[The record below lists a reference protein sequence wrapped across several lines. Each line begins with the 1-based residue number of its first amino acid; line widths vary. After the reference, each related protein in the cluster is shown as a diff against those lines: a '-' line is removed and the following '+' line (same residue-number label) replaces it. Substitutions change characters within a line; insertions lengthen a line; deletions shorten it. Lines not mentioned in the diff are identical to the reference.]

1 MKRLLFVLYCACCS
15 TLLWA
20 QYTYI
25 EPEICIGT
33 NQGVALWTTVGFAS
47 SKSSQPPVEQNF
59 DVRYN
64 GGFTFRY
71 IGQKYFGVIA
81 ELNYTQ
87 RGWSSTSPVTGE
99 RYDHRLDYLEIPFL
113 AHIYFGKEK
122 FRFFVNLGPKVRFLV
137 NDQATA
143 PFSVNPG
150 IEQTKP
156 IENIFDYSIC
166 GGLGIEFRTRK
177 AGNFILEARY
187 DYGLGNIFKNTKS
200 DDFSASNNQAI
211 TVSIAYLFNVN
222 SLRKETRT
230 NRWVDKISH

>member
-1 MKRLLFVLYCACCS
+1 ML
-15 TLLWA
+15 A

-33 NQGVALWTTVGFAS
+33 NQGVALWTTVSFSPAV
-47 SKSSQPPVEQNF
+47 QQNF

-71 IGQKYFGVIA
+71 ICQKYFGLIA
-81 ELNYTQ
+81 ELNYAQ
-87 RGWSSTSPVTGE
+87 RGWSSTQESTGQ

-113 AHIYFGKEK
+113 AHVYFGKDK

-137 NDQATA
+137 NDEATA
-143 PFSVNPG
+143 PFSTHAG

-166 GGLGIEFRTRK
+166 GGLGIEFRTPK

-187 DYGLGNIFKNTKS
+187 DFGLGNIYHNSKA
-200 DDFSASNNQAI
+200 DDFSKSNNQAI
-211 TVSIAYLFNVN
+211 TISVAYLFNVHKKGER
-222 SLRKETRT
+222 RKE
-230 NRWVDKISH
+230 K

>member
-1 MKRLLFVLYCACCS
+1 MKRSWLIGLLILAS
-15 TLLWA
+15 HALWA

-25 EPEICIGT
+25 EPEYCLGT
-33 NQGVALWTTVGFAS
+33 NQGVAMWTTVGFS
-47 SKSSQPPVEQNF
+47 PNVDQNF

-64 GGFTFRY
+64 GGITFRY

-87 RGWSSTSPVTGE
+87 RGWSSTSSITGE
-99 RYDHRLDYLEIPFL
+99 TYNRRLDYLEIPFL

-122 FRFFVNLGPKVRFLV
+122 CRFFVNLGPKVRFLV
-137 NDQATA
+137 NDDSTE

-150 IEQTKP
+150 IEQTKA

-166 GGLGIEFRTRK
+166 GGLGIELRSKK

-187 DYGLGNIFKNTKS
+187 DYGLGNIFKNNKGE
-200 DDFSASNNQAI
+200 DFSLSNNQAI
-211 TVSIAYLFNVN
+211 TISIAYLFNVN
-222 SLRKETRT
+222 NK
-230 NRWVDKISH
+230 NKK